1 MPKLVKNGE
10 LTAHSWVAL
19 RTENDVNST
28 DLNQGQWLV
37 PAEQF
42 ETIAQAHPN
51 AQLGVL
57 ASPATDPEQLKTIS
71 ESVEIVAIDFP
82 AFMDGRGFSLART
95 VREYADFAGEIRAV
109 GHFIHDQ
116 IFYLSRCGFNSFEFN
131 DETTIETVQAFLSSF
146 SESYQA
152 GTDEPQP
159 LFRRRS

>member
-10 LTAHSWVAL
+10 LTEHSWVTL
-19 RTENDVNST
+19 RTEDDVNNT
-28 DLNQGQWLV
+28 NLNQGQWLI

-42 ETIAQAHPN
+42 EAVRQTYSN

-57 ASPATDPEQLKTIS
+57 ASPGTDVELLKTLS
-71 ESVEIVAIDFP
+71 ETVEIVAIDFT

-95 VREYADFAGEIRAV
+95 VREYADFTGEIRAV
-109 GHFIHDQ
+109 GQFIHDQ

-131 DETTIETVQAFLSSF
+131 DETSVETVQTFLASF

-159 LFRRRS
+159 LFRRRA